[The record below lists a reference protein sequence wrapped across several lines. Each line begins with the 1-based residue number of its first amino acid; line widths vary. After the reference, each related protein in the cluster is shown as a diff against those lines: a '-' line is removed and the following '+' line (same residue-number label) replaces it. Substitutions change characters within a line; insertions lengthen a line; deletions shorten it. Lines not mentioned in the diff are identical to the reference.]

1 LVGHDGAVTAPAFE
15 ALIALQ
21 EIDTTLDQMRHRRQH
36 LPARA
41 ELTEVARQRT
51 ELEVRRRRAE
61 GPRDELAGR
70 QSHLEDELAS
80 TEKRSREVSARL
92 YGGEVSASRDLQA
105 LAADI
110 ELLNQR
116 ASDLEDTILGVLDE
130 REPLDAV
137 VSAIDAA
144 AADLDRREIAAMG
157 ALAEGENEVDA
168 ETAALDEQRRVAAPL
183 VPDDLRAIYERLRPR
198 LGGIAAARLIGRHCG
213 GCHLELPAQELD
225 GVRHLPPDAI
235 AYCDQC
241 GRILVRP

>member
-1 LVGHDGAVTAPAFE
+1 VTAPAFE

-21 EIDTTLDQMRHRRQH
+21 EIDIALDQTRHRRQH

-41 ELTEVARQRT
+41 ELTDVARQRA
-51 ELEVRRRRAE
+51 ELAVRRQRAIV
-61 GPRDELAGR
+61 PRDELAGR
-70 QSHLEDELAS
+70 QSHLEDDLAS
-80 TEKRSREVSARL
+80 TEKRSREVSTRL
-92 YGGEVSASRDLQA
+92 YSGQVSASRELQA

-110 ELLNQR
+110 QSLNQR
-116 ASDLEDTILGVLDE
+116 ASDLEDSILAVLEE

-144 AADLDRREIAAMG
+144 GADLDRRETV
-157 ALAEGENEVDA
+157 ALAELTEGERIVDA
-168 ETAALDEQRRVAAPL
+168 ESADLDHKRQAAAPL

>member
-1 LVGHDGAVTAPAFE
+1 VTAPAFE

-21 EIDTTLDQMRHRRQH
+21 EIDTTLDQTRHRRQH

-41 ELTEVARQRT
+41 ELIEVARQRA
-51 ELEVRRRRAE
+51 ELDVRRRRAE
-61 GPRDELAGR
+61 IPRDELAGR
-70 QSHLEDELAS
+70 QAHLEDELAS

-92 YGGEVSASRDLQA
+92 YGGTVSASRELQT

-110 ELLNQR
+110 VLLNKR
-116 ASDLEDTILGVLDE
+116 SSDLEDSILAVLEE

-144 AADLDRREIAAMG
+144 AADLDRREELATAE
-157 ALAEGENEVDA
+157 LAEGEKEVDA
-168 ETAALDEQRRVAAPL
+168 ETAELVERRAAAAPA
-183 VPDDLRAIYERLRPR
+183 VPDDLRAVYERIRPR
-198 LGGIAAARLIGRHCG
+198 LGGMGAARLIGRHCG